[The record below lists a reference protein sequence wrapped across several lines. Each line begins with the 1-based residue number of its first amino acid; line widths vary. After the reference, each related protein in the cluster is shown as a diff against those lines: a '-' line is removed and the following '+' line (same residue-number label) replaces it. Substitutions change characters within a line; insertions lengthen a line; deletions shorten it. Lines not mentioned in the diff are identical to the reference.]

1 MGRIAI
7 CLTVS
12 LNFNCCREG
21 VGERRGIGG
30 WGRGRGA
37 AYWRCMQRT
46 LKLLIAFGRQP
57 QRRVVLLSP
66 HTVRLVFPPL
76 PSCCVPLFGSAATP
90 TVCLVLLSL
99 SFFCSCMKMSCIHT
113 LTHTHSRHLVL
124 SHKMCDVYLRLRPT
138 RLCWS
143 TCALAVS
150 LYSLTTYCYLP
161 PSLSTVCARYSKH
174 TCSTT
179 FVTETVSRQI
189 FALNMP

>member
-1 MGRIAI
+1 MAFFLAYFSRCAAAAATLEAATGSTGVCRGQLAVDRGGVGGKRAVCRDISMGRIAI

-124 SHKMCDVYLRLRPT
+124 SHKMCDVYLPLRPT
-138 RLCWS
+138 RLC
-143 TCALAVS
+143 
-150 LYSLTTYCYLP
+150 
-161 PSLSTVCARYSKH
+161 
-174 TCSTT
+174 
-179 FVTETVSRQI
+179 
-189 FALNMP
+189 